1 MRIDFSSLQWE
12 LLLKLR
18 SLCPLSRAHS
28 PRGRMACADVDM
40 NIHGAAEEPGGA
52 DHGEAPN
59 IWRYQAVE
67 MIPDKRGPLHDL
79 LQKQPAAFGVRT
91 SDTLSTSSCCPPLPQ
106 SQNLQRWKYQHMCS
120 DLSACVVCLMVSTK
134 IKKPQSSQLFN
145 SPRLW
150 HCSDK
155 TVESK
160 SCKKKKKN
168 FKCVCPAARGSV
180 VERGFCGV
188 LLSWCRNK
196 NFSTWLISTCNHLL
210 IAF

>member
-52 DHGEAPN
+52 DHGEDPN

-67 MIPDKRGPLHDL
+67 VIPEKRGPLHDL

-145 SPRLW
+145 SPRL
-150 HCSDK
+150 
-155 TVESK
+155 
-160 SCKKKKKN
+160 
-168 FKCVCPAARGSV
+168 
-180 VERGFCGV
+180 
-188 LLSWCRNK
+188 
-196 NFSTWLISTCNHLL
+196 
-210 IAF
+210 